1 MMGAQTFC
9 VHAAGIRGCT
19 ALPVTVEVSIS
30 QSIPGITITGNCDYG
45 VQEARHRVRC
55 ALSAIGCP
63 LPAAHFTVN
72 LQPAEMR
79 KVGTGYDLA
88 IAVAI
93 LAVTKQIPTN
103 HLDESLFV
111 GELGL
116 MGDVCAVRGAVA
128 FERLAQELGLVLVG
142 PADESFAIGE
152 RVRALQSL
160 SQLKA
165 GVAELPVATVD
176 VWEAHAGEHGLGAAL
191 DFAEVID
198 QELAK
203 RACVI
208 AAAGG
213 HGMLMIGPPGSGK
226 SMLAKRMPTIL
237 PSLADDEARDAL
249 LVHSVAGQPIDGILR
264 GERPFRAPHHSISQ
278 GGLIGGGR
286 PIMPGEISLAHRGVL
301 FLDEL
306 PEFATNV
313 LQALRQPLE
322 EKEVRLVRVDG
333 VYSFPCDFQLVA
345 AANPCP
351 CGHLGDPGHVCTC
364 SPARVNTYQSR
375 IGGPLMDRIDVVV
388 EVARPSPERI
398 IHGQRGMSSAQMAKD
413 VLEARDRASFRMAK
427 LDEDERQRAGLGQVS
442 SLAFSAKAINML
454 EQMAGRLVLGGR
466 GLSRVALVARTV
478 ADLESHDMVLPEDVI
493 EACGFRQR
501 SKQ

>member
-1 MMGAQTFC
+1 MGAQTFC
-9 VHAAGIRGCT
+9 VQSAGVRGCS
-19 ALPVTVEVSIS
+19 AFPVAVEVSIS
-30 QSIPGITITGNCDYG
+30 QSIPGITITGNCDSA
-45 VQEARHRVRC
+45 VQEAKHRVRC
-55 ALSAIGCP
+55 ALSAIGCA

-93 LAVTKQIPTN
+93 LAVTKQIPTQ
-103 HLDESLFV
+103 HLDECLFI

-152 RVRALQSL
+152 RVRAVQSL
-160 SQLKA
+160 SHLKR
-165 GVAELPVATVD
+165 GVSELPMATTD
-176 VWEAHAGEHGLGAAL
+176 VWEVHAGERKAL
-191 DFAEVID
+191 AVPDFVDVID

-208 AAAGG
+208 SAAGG

-226 SMLAKRMPTIL
+226 SMLAKRIPSIL
-237 PSLADDEARDAL
+237 PPLSDVEARDSL
-249 LVHSVAGQPIDGILR
+249 LVHSVAGEPIDGILR
-264 GERPFRAPHHSISQ
+264 GERPFRAPHHSISR
-278 GGLIGGGR
+278 GGLVGGGR

-313 LQALRQPLE
+313 LQSLRQPLE
-322 EKEVRLVRVDG
+322 EKEVRIVRVDG
-333 VYSFPCDFQLVA
+333 IYSFPCDFQLVA

-364 SPARVNTYQSR
+364 TPARVSAYQAR

-398 IHGQRGMSSAQMAKD
+398 IQGQLGMSSAQMSES
-413 VLEARDRASFRMAK
+413 VMMARERSSFRLSK
-427 LDEDERQRAGLGQVS
+427 LADDARKRAQLGQVAFLDFS
-442 SLAFSAKAINML
+442 PKALATL
-454 EQMAGRLVLGGR
+454 ETMAGNLLLGGR
-466 GLSRVALVARTV
+466 GLSRVALVSRTV
-478 ADLESHDMVLPEDVI
+478 ADLGAHDKVLPEDVV

-501 SKQ
+501 NKQ

>member
-1 MMGAQTFC
+1 MPAETFC
-9 VHAAGIRGCT
+9 VHAAGLRGCS

-30 QSIPGITITGNCDYG
+30 QSIPGITITGNCDSA

-116 MGDVCAVRGAVA
+116 LGDVCAVRGAVA

-160 SQLKA
+160 SQLKR
-165 GVAELPVATVD
+165 GVAELPVASID
-176 VWEAHAGEHGLGAAL
+176 VWDAHAGEQGPNPSL
-191 DFAEVID
+191 DFVDVID

-226 SMLAKRMPTIL
+226 SMLAKRIPSIL
-237 PSLADDEARDAL
+237 PPLCDYEARDAL
-249 LVHSVAGQPIDGILR
+249 LVHSVAGEPIEGILR
-264 GERPFRAPHHSISQ
+264 GERPFRAPHHSISM

-313 LQALRQPLE
+313 LQSLRQPLE

-364 SPARVNTYQSR
+364 TPARVNTYQSR

-398 IHGQRGMSSAQMAKD
+398 IEGRQGLSSAQMAQS
-413 VLEARDRASFRMAK
+413 VSAARERASFRVSK
-427 LDEDERQRAGLGQVS
+427 LSDEDRQRAHLGQVS
-442 SLAFSAKAINML
+442 CLAFTPKATRML
-454 EQMAGRLVLGGR
+454 EQMASSLVLGGR

-478 ADLESHDMVLPEDVI
+478 ADLGGHDKVLPEDVI

-501 SKQ
+501 NKQ